1 MKLRFP
7 VDALWAQV
15 NKMGGG
21 RREYSLNHRIQ
32 TPLPEIVTSKKG
44 VDVTIDEVD
53 TEFGLLSC
61 NGAQVVLYIPDHGRN
76 VDGVLKDASTG
87 RRVHVADCT
96 TLEQMRQKNRFQRYR
111 AVVNVTGDFEVFGFS
126 LLSQK
131 SVEGTAK
138 LQVCINCLKHLNY
151 RGYVTEPRRQSEIR
165 RNFSLKDF
173 FAEHSTLFRYLPSSF
188 IERKE
193 GYAPDWPQISEN
205 FRASKGFHCESC
217 RLDLSSNKYLLHTHH
232 IDGNKRNNQTTN
244 LQALCADCHRKQP
257 LHDYMSI
264 KSKDMALIQR
274 LRKEQGILG
283 SAADWDDLYKLV
295 DPPYDGLLRYLKG
308 AGGGK
313 PEIGYEITDANGAVV
328 AEVEI
333 AWPHAKDGIVA
344 DDAEKKVL
352 EGLGWKAKT
361 LEVALREFREKR

>member
-15 NKMGGG
+15 NKMGGAK
-21 RREYSLNHRIQ
+21 REYSLNHRIQ

-44 VDVTIDEVD
+44 VNVTLDQVD
-53 TEFGLLSC
+53 TPFGLLSC
-61 NGAQVVLYIPDHGRN
+61 NGAQVVLYIPDQDREI
-76 VDGVLKDASTG
+76 DKVLAGQSLGK
-87 RRVHVADCT
+87 RVHVADCA
-96 TLEQMRQKNRFQRYR
+96 TLEQMRQIKRFQRYR
-111 AVVNVTGDFEVFGFS
+111 AVVNVTGDFEVYGFS
-126 LLSQK
+126 MRAQQNIES
-131 SVEGTAK
+131 TAR
-138 LQVCINCLKHLNY
+138 LRVCINCLKHLNY
-151 RGYVTEPRRQSEIR
+151 KGYQTEPHRQREIR
-165 RNFSLKDF
+165 ENFNLKDF
-173 FAEHSTLFRYLPSSF
+173 FAEHSTLFRYLPMAFTES
-188 IERKE
+188 KA
-193 GYAPDWPQISEN
+193 GYTPDWSQVSEN
-205 FRASKGFHCESC
+205 FRASKGYRCESC

-232 IDGNKRNNQTTN
+232 IDGNKRNNQESN

-283 SAADWDDLYKLV
+283 NTADWDDLYKLV

-313 PEIGYEITDANGAVV
+313 PEIGYEITDASGAVV